1 MWSTC
6 IKLGLSGFRG
16 TSRKQAGMIF
26 VMSCAGVK
34 DFTNIMSENKIDFTN
49 IMSENK
55 KELTNIMSENKNEK
69 HFIVRDHFI
78 SSFSPSAT
86 EESFESNHTPNMG
99 FLHDQWALVCSAREV
114 RGSYGGGGVI
124 WCHMVHS
131 RIPSDW

>member
-1 MWSTC
+1 MKKIHKRHLWSTC

-34 DFTNIMSENKIDFTN
+34 DFTNIMSENK
-49 IMSENK
+49 K
-55 KELTNIMSENKNEK
+55 GLTNIMSENKNEK

-86 EESFESNHTPNMG
+86 EESFESNHTPNMV

-114 RGSYGGGGVI
+114 RGSYGGVI
-124 WCHMVHS
+124 WWHMVHS
-131 RIPSDW
+131 RIPSSDW